1 MRGPVVPPRGSDRLP
16 SLEHASV
23 ADVMHPGV
31 LSCAPDADLRAVARI
46 MATQHVH
53 SVVVEG
59 LEDVPGRGA
68 HLAWGVLSDLDLVA
82 AARSGSLDE
91 RAGAHAAT
99 EVVTIGQDESLAQAA
114 ELMTAHQLAHLLV
127 IDPTGMPIGVLSTLD
142 IAGAL
147 AWGEA

>member
-23 ADVMHPGV
+23 RDVMHTGV
-31 LSCAPDADLRAVARI
+31 LSCPPEADLGTVARI
-46 MATQHVH
+46 MVTHHVH

-59 LEDVPGRGA
+59 IEKIPGRGR

-82 AARSGSLDE
+82 AARSGFLDD

-114 ELMTAHQLAHLLV
+114 ELMTAHQLAHLVV
-127 IDPTGMPIGVLSTLD
+127 IDATGLPVGVLSTLD
-142 IAGAL
+142 VAGAV